1 VGNLHD
7 FKMKDID
14 GRERDLATLD
24 GKVVL
29 VVNVASRCGLTPQ
42 YDGLERLYGEFGKRG
57 LEILGF
63 PCNQFMQQEPGSEA
77 EIKKFCSLQYG
88 VTFPMFS
95 KLEVNGPGR
104 APLYA
109 WLAADESGPEPAG
122 DIKWNFGKFLIGK
135 DGAVRA
141 RFAPK
146 VEPCSAEVKQAV
158 EAALAD

>member
-1 VGNLHD
+1 MARLHD
-7 FKMKDID
+7 FKVKDID
-14 GRERDLATLD
+14 GRERDLASFD

-42 YDGLERLYGEFGKRG
+42 YDGLERLYGEFGKQG

-63 PCNQFMQQEPGSEA
+63 PCNQFSKQEPGSDA
-77 EIKKFCSLQYG
+77 DIKQFCSLQYG

-95 KLEVNGPGR
+95 KIKVNGPER
-104 APLYA
+104 IPLYE
-109 WLAADESGPEPAG
+109 WLCADESGPEAAG
-122 DIKWNFGKFLIGK
+122 DIKWNFGKFLIGR

-141 RFAPK
+141 RFAPQI
-146 VEPCSAEVKQAV
+146 EPCSADVKQAI